1 MYGTVFTFRAKEGK
15 AGEVK
20 RLVGDWIMKRQP
32 GVAGAQAGYLY
43 QLDSDP
49 NEFVGVSV
57 FADKKAYFAN
67 ADSGEQD
74 AWFKELRAN
83 IEADP
88 KWMDGEVLGH

>member
-1 MYGTVFTFRAKEGK
+1 MGRPAR
-15 AGEVK
+15 VK
-20 RLVGDWIMKRQP
+20 RLVGEWIAKRQP

-57 FADKKAYFAN
+57 FVDKETYVAN
-67 ADSGEQD
+67 SDSSDQD

-88 KWMDGEVLGH
+88 KWMDGEG